1 MRHTAEALWALPC
14 SPRTTTH
21 TASITVLWVIW
32 KARNRIVFNTDHQDV
47 VSIAQHLRDHHTL
60 RCCKATSKLDV
71 EPHKLRYQT
80 FIDVN

>member
-1 MRHTAEALWALPC
+1 
-14 SPRTTTH
+14 
-21 TASITVLWVIW
+21 
-32 KARNRIVFNTDHQDV
+32 